1 MTPSPMAFDAHG
13 LLDLRRH
20 LSIVHHLPGRIRLRL
35 GAALWGSAAR
45 IERDRFRTL
54 LDGLDGIRDVRV
66 NVAVASVVIEYD
78 PEQIPPDN
86 WETLVRGS
94 AAAAGDLLDQ
104 WLARY
109 GQLLRNTLWKK
120 E

>member
-1 MTPSPMAFDAHG
+1 MNDIDVFDVPA
-13 LLDLRRH
+13 LLGLRRH

-45 IERDRFRTL
+45 IERDRFKAL
-54 LDGLDGIRDVRV
+54 LDGLEGIRDIRV

-78 PEQIPPDN
+78 PEQVPPES
-86 WETLVRGS
+86 WETLVRGD
-94 AAAAGDLLDQ
+94 ATAAGDLLNQ

-109 GQLLRNTLWKK
+109 GQLLRNTL
-120 E
+120 